1 LARKILLADDSV
13 TAQNMG
19 RKILT
24 DAGYEVVT
32 VNNGSAALKKVA
44 EHKPDLIVLDVYM
57 PGYSGLEVCQ
67 RIKENKETSRIP
79 ILLTVGKL
87 EPFKPEEAR
96 RARADA
102 FVVKPFEAS
111 ELLTALTKLEEKV
124 VPQAEPYKQGR
135 FARAMAAVDSD
146 ENGEKFGD
154 TDGGWKARLRFPS
167 GSGKSRDAEPEIDY
181 ASTQGKGVRDGDI
194 EESNKKQKSKSAE
207 PQFERPIPA
216 GLPHDITPEEIAA
229 ITAAAAQLSG
239 TQQPQLAKEASSQP
253 SPSEIPTSEPPAE
266 ESVPVTFASSPALQE
281 PEIQLPSEPVT
292 AAAPELPSTPEAE
305 LSVQPPPP
313 ADTVGLDASVQTTE
327 VATSEETF
335 PVEQA
340 AYEEPQASCEPV
352 ENAQPPVVEP
362 VMESAAPASVVEA
375 SAAAPPEST
384 DAQSPEAKPAP
395 EAQNVTTSAADDE
408 LMTALQSLM
417 PVADA
422 APPSSPEKLED
433 LPPALA
439 AIVAEVD
446 SRMLVA
452 HPAAPR
458 WIAEEVALAASEA
471 TLSLQKEMEQAYAA
485 FAAAD
490 GFHAAATSMPATAS
504 AVAIADAAPA
514 PSAEQAPAAVIEAPA
529 VLAMAAGAAETGSA
543 VAAVQLPCEEVPVAD
558 ERVRQAQ
565 HQESHESIKTVADTL
580 EAPTRQD
587 RQSAIDSSAAL
598 MTTSDTDRASTETE
612 IVGGTEDM
620 AANWKNI
627 RDSIAGAAAKPAVAT
642 EETREVESSHAEAT
656 AATETTASGAADPRA
671 IANIV
676 DSVLAEL
683 RPKIV
688 EEIAKKLADPKKS

>member
-135 FARAMAAVDSD
+135 FARAMAAVDS
-146 ENGEKFGD
+146 EEGGEKFGD
-154 TDGGWKARLRFPS
+154 TDAGWKARLRIPT
-167 GSGKSRDAEPEIDY
+167 GSGKSRDGEPEIDY
-181 ASTQGKGVRDGDI
+181 ASTQGKGVRDVDVDGLGR
-194 EESNKKQKSKSAE
+194 KQKSKAAE

-216 GLPHDITPEEIAA
+216 GVPHDITPEEIAA

-239 TQQPQLAKEASSQP
+239 TAQPLPPVSEGASRAAAVEMP
-253 SPSEIPTSEPPAE
+253 PMEPPAE
-266 ESVPVTFASSPALQE
+266 DSTPVTFASSPTLQSE
-281 PEIQLPSEPVT
+281 VDIPTQPVGLATPPE
-292 AAAPELPSTPEAE
+292 ELAYTPEAE
-305 LSVQPPPP
+305 LAVPP
-313 ADTVGLDASVQTTE
+313 APPMDAISVDSPVSAE
-327 VATSEETF
+327 VVKSEETF
-335 PVEQA
+335 PVQESSYDATQITTA
-340 AYEEPQASCEPV
+340 PDDV
-352 ENAQPPVVEP
+352 QPPVVEP
-362 VMESAAPASVVEA
+362 VMEAAAPEALVVEA
-375 SAAAPPEST
+375 SSPQPPASG
-384 DAQSPEAKPAP
+384 DRQSPEVNSGQKPQGVPTA
-395 EAQNVTTSAADDE
+395 AADDE

-417 PVADA
+417 PVGESAVH
-422 APPSSPEKLED
+422 PISGETVED

-446 SRMLVA
+446 SRMLIA
-452 HPAAPR
+452 HAAGPR

-471 TLSLQKEMEQAYAA
+471 TFSLQREMEQAYAA

-490 GFHAAATSMPATAS
+490 GFYATAASTQTTAS
-504 AVAIADAAPA
+504 AVVVATEAPDPA
-514 PSAEQAPAAVIEAPA
+514 TEQAPAGVIEAPA
-529 VLAMAAGAAETGSA
+529 VLAMAAAAAETG
-543 VAAVQLPCEEVPVAD
+543 AAVVAPQSPTEEVPTTAGEERQTQKED
-558 ERVRQAQ
+558 SHERVINV
-565 HQESHESIKTVADTL
+565 ESTL
-580 EAPTRQD
+580 EASVQPEAV
-587 RQSAIDSSAAL
+587 SEGSAAPL
-598 MTTSDTDRASTETE
+598 SDTAPASPETA

-627 RDSIAGAAAKPAVAT
+627 RDSIAGAAAKPAAAK
-642 EETREVESSHAEAT
+642 EEIHEVEPSPSPATAEAPG
-656 AATETTASGAADPRA
+656 AGAADPKA

-683 RPKIV
+683 GPKIV

>member
-67 RIKENKETSRIP
+67 RIKENKETARIP

-96 RARADA
+96 KARADA

-135 FARAMAAVDSD
+135 FARAMATVDS
-146 ENGEKFGD
+146 EESGEKFGD
-154 TDGGWKARLRFPS
+154 SDGGWKARLRFPS
-167 GSGKSRDAEPEIDY
+167 ASRKSRDSEPDIDY
-181 ASTQGKGVRDGDI
+181 ASTQGKGVRDADI
-194 EESNKKQKSKSAE
+194 AESSKKQNSKSAE
-207 PQFERPIPA
+207 PQFERPIPT

-239 TQQPQLAKEASSQP
+239 AQQPQPPAAEASSAASLAEVP
-253 SPSEIPTSEPPAE
+253 SPEPPGE
-266 ESVPVTFASSPALQE
+266 EPVPVTFASSPSLQE
-281 PEIQLPSEPVT
+281 PEIPVQSEPAGVGTPSEAPAT
-292 AAAPELPSTPEAE
+292 AS
-305 LSVQPPPP
+305 SVQSAP
-313 ADTVGLDASVQTTE
+313 TGDAASIDAPVPTTE
-327 VATSEETF
+327 TKSEETF

-340 AYEEPQASCEPV
+340 AYDEPQITPEPS
-352 ENAQPPVVEP
+352 ETMQPPVVEP
-362 VMESAAPASVVEA
+362 VMESAVPEAVAEAATPVPAENA
-375 SAAAPPEST
+375 
-384 DAQSPEAKPAP
+384 DLQIPEAKPEPDSSTA
-395 EAQNVTTSAADDE
+395 TAADDE

-417 PVADA
+417 PVVDNA
-422 APPSSPEKLED
+422 APPASGEKVED

-446 SRMLVA
+446 SRILAA
-452 HPAAPR
+452 HSAGPR

-485 FAAAD
+485 YAAAD
-490 GFHAAATSMPATAS
+490 GFHAAASSMQGTGSAM
-504 AVAIADAAPA
+504 AVADAVPAAPF
-514 PSAEQAPAAVIEAPA
+514 AEEVSAAVIETPA
-529 VLAMAAGAAETGSA
+529 VLAMAAAAAETGIA
-543 VAAVQLPCEEVPVAD
+543 VTAVQSPTEEVPVAN
-558 ERVRQAQ
+558 EPVHPPQ
-565 HQESHESIKTVADTL
+565 HEESHESVKSVEYAL
-580 EAPTRQD
+580 EA
-587 RQSAIDSSAAL
+587 SAQEMSEAVVDDAAAPL
-598 MTTSDTDRASTETE
+598 TSSDTASASTETE
-612 IVGGTEDM
+612 DVGGTEDM

-627 RDSIAGAAAKPAVAT
+627 RDSIAGGAAKPALAK
-642 EETREVESSHAEAT
+642 EETREVESGQPEAK
-656 AATETTASGAADPRA
+656 AASGPPASGAADPKA